1 MLKSL
6 SLRMFPPDMA
16 TVDRTALARDAGF
29 AGVEVN
35 LEPWQEYSLDS
46 SEQELVGLR
55 RAIESQGLRVST
67 VYDREQWHYPMS
79 SQDPAVRARCR
90 EIIAGLVRAATIL
103 GTDTVLV
110 MPGSVDNRILAP
122 QPEIVPYDLAYR
134 NATEVLSGLAGTVC
148 AANRVHLAIEN
159 CPGKFLVSPLE
170 FAALVDA
177 IGSPWVGCCLDTG
190 NALWYGF
197 PEHWVYILGQRIKRV
212 HLKDN
217 RSAPDG
223 AITATPLLAGDVNWP
238 AVRDGLAA
246 TGYDGWLVA
255 EVYPHYC
262 FHPERLIFDTSAAID
277 AIFGPRFDR
286 TSLPRP
292 NYQRGES

>member
-6 SLRMFPPDMA
+6 SLRMFPPDM
-16 TVDRTALARDAGF
+16 DTAGRLDLARAAGF

-46 SEQELVGLR
+46 STQELAELR
-55 RAIESQGLRVST
+55 RAIESRGLRVST

-79 SQDPAVRARCR
+79 SRDAVVRARCR
-90 EIIAGLVRAATIL
+90 EIIARLARAATIL
-103 GTDTVLV
+103 GADTVLV

-122 QPEIVPYDLAYR
+122 HPEIVPYDIAYR
-134 NATEVLSGLAGTVC
+134 NAAEVLAELAKTVC
-148 AANRVHLAIEN
+148 DVHRVHLAVEN

-197 PEHWVYILGQRIKRV
+197 PEHWVSILGPRIKRV

-246 TGYDGWLVA
+246 IGYDGWLVA
-255 EVYPHYC
+255 EVYPHYR
-262 FHPERLIFDTSAAID
+262 FHPERLVFDTSAAID
-277 AIFGPRFDR
+277 AIFGICPEVEV
-286 TSLPRP
+286 RP
-292 NYQRGES
+292 

>member
-6 SLRMFPPDMA
+6 SLRMFPPGMTTA
-16 TVDRTALARDAGF
+16 DRLVLAREAGF

-35 LEPWQEYSLDS
+35 LEPWQEYSLES
-46 SEQELVGLR
+46 SDQELVGLR
-55 RAIESQGLRVST
+55 RLIESRGLRVST

-79 SQDPAVRARCR
+79 SRDPAVRARCR
-90 EIIAGLVRAATIL
+90 DIIAGLVRAATL
-103 GTDTVLV
+103 LDADTVLV

-134 NATEVLSGLAGTVC
+134 NAAEVLAGLARTVC
-148 AANRVHLAIEN
+148 AAKGVNLAIEN

-170 FAALVDA
+170 FAALIDS

-197 PEHWVYILGQRIKRV
+197 PEHWVSILGPRIKRV

-238 AVRDGLAA
+238 AVRDGLVAI
-246 TGYDGWLVA
+246 GYDGWLVA
-255 EVYPHYC
+255 EVYPHYR
-262 FHPERLIFDTSAAID
+262 FHPERLIFDTSAAMD
-277 AIFGPRFDR
+277 AVFGLRLDQK
-286 TSLPRP
+286 SSPRP
-292 NYQRGES
+292 IYERGES